1 MTSDEEEVDVRFD
14 DDSLEDVLESTLLVN
29 QLLRDTDRDRESES
43 VFRPMGTAPR
53 SQSRHMAQFEAPV
66 TTVPLARAPPSRTP
80 SPSSSS
86 SAIARFRRRRRPAAV
101 ASPPRYSYPV
111 DQVLPM
117 PTIDE
122 SALADSDDSS
132 SSSTSSDSLYG
143 EELVLAT
150 TTDVL
155 PVPPPHAAPSAS
167 SSLTPAITTPV
178 NLNLQAQ
185 MQVAVLGMY
194 TRGRNGAPPRPPS
207 TAPPPLPS
215 LFQELDRS
223 LGARF
228 ERVLHHHLDHTP
240 PAPDRECT
248 QQQEKFACAFERE
261 HGVTPARFQD
271 MLKAVAGNVVASY
284 RTLFEVEQRVFG
296 AATRY
301 DRVSNWL
308 RCSDQEFDNDALREQ
323 LGHVAQQAADQ
334 MSGEE
339 ALGNDMRALQEAIH
353 ATRFQHRLACDMH
366 RVLGGEK
373 QCKICF
379 GATADTV
386 LMPCGHAMCQSCA
399 KRVSCCP
406 YCNLS
411 FCSQQRVYYM

>member
-29 QLLRDTDRDRESES
+29 QLLRDTDREN
-43 VFRPMGTAPR
+43 VFRPTGTTVPR
-53 SQSRHMAQFEAPV
+53 SQSRHMARFEAPV
-66 TTVPLARAPPSRTP
+66 TAMPLARAPPPSRTA
-80 SPSSSS
+80 SPSSSSPPS

-101 ASPPRYSYPV
+101 ASPPRHSFPFPE

-122 SALADSDDSS
+122 GALADSDDDSS
-132 SSSTSSDSLYG
+132 SSSPSSDSLYG
-143 EELVLAT
+143 DEPVLAT
-150 TTDVL
+150 TTDV
-155 PVPPPHAAPSAS
+155 PPAAPSAS

-185 MQVAVLGMY
+185 TQVAVLGMY

-207 TAPPPLPS
+207 TAPPPPPS

-228 ERVLHHHLDHTP
+228 EHVLHHHLDHTP

-334 MSGEE
+334 MPDEE

-353 ATRFQHRLACDMH
+353 ATRFQHRLACDLH

-386 LMPCGHAMCQSCA
+386 LMPCGHALCQSCA

>member
-29 QLLRDTDRDRESES
+29 QLLRDTDREN
-43 VFRPMGTAPR
+43 VFLPMGTAPR
-53 SQSRHMAQFEAPV
+53 SPSRHMARFEAPV
-66 TTVPLARAPPSRTP
+66 TAMPLARAPPPSRTP
-80 SPSSSS
+80 SPSSSSS

-101 ASPPRYSYPV
+101 ASPPRHSIPFLA

-122 SALADSDDSS
+122 GAFADSDDSS
-132 SSSTSSDSLYG
+132 SSSPSSDSIYG
-143 EELVLAT
+143 EDAVLAT
-150 TTDVL
+150 TTDVP
-155 PVPPPHAAPSAS
+155 PVPPSAS

-185 MQVAVLGMY
+185 TQVAVLGMY

-207 TAPPPLPS
+207 TAPLPPPPS

-228 ERVLHHHLDHTP
+228 EHVLHHHLDHTP
-240 PAPDRECT
+240 PAADQECT

-284 RTLFEVEQRVFG
+284 HTLFEVEQRVFG

-323 LGHVAQQAADQ
+323 LGHVAQQAVHQ
-334 MSGEE
+334 MPGEE

-386 LMPCGHAMCQSCA
+386 LMPCGHALCQSCA

-411 FCSQQRVYYM
+411 FCSQQRIYYM